1 MKPMR
6 SKQNRLSGTAE
17 VYRFTIGQ
25 MVKGKANI
33 FMIIILVLSVLASG
47 PLTALLG
54 GGNKPEKSK
63 ITAVHVKNDSGY
75 PLVFETLTEEY
86 FANTCFSD
94 TELTEE
100 TFGEQLGDTEVFAQ
114 ITKDDVQG
122 EFRLDAFTLEGSRIE
137 QSDLDACVNVLS
149 DLFNTARYSQINAG
163 EEQLAILMSSYTT
176 QTKKIAEYLE
186 PENVNVDDR
195 LAVQLGYSV
204 LVLILCTFTTSYIVQ
219 KVVEEK
225 ASKLTEML
233 MVSVRP
239 LALLAG
245 KILAV
250 MTYICGLVIL
260 LGVAFMVSSVLTEK
274 YTGVDM
280 AAKLLTSMQMG
291 TSSLQISVGMV
302 AVFAVSLTLGYLTVS
317 FLSGLLGAASS
328 SMEDVEPVNMIVVM
342 IVMAGYLT
350 AMVTTPLKLGE
361 GVLTVISLIPILS
374 IFCAPVYF
382 MLGDIGLGI
391 LLFSWTIQLFL
402 LWALW
407 HGCAKIYRDLML
419 YRGSRM
425 KAGKILAM
433 MHGNGRKEGDR

>member
-1 MKPMR
+1 MR
-6 SKQNRLSGTAE
+6 SKQNSLSGTAE

-195 LAVQLGYSV
+195 LAVQL
-204 LVLILCTFTTSYIVQ
+204 
-219 KVVEEK
+219 
-225 ASKLTEML
+225 
-233 MVSVRP
+233 
-239 LALLAG
+239 
-245 KILAV
+245 
-250 MTYICGLVIL
+250 
-260 LGVAFMVSSVLTEK
+260 
-274 YTGVDM
+274 
-280 AAKLLTSMQMG
+280 
-291 TSSLQISVGMV
+291 
-302 AVFAVSLTLGYLTVS
+302 
-317 FLSGLLGAASS
+317 
-328 SMEDVEPVNMIVVM
+328 
-342 IVMAGYLT
+342 
-350 AMVTTPLKLGE
+350 
-361 GVLTVISLIPILS
+361 
-374 IFCAPVYF
+374 
-382 MLGDIGLGI
+382 
-391 LLFSWTIQLFL
+391 
-402 LWALW
+402 
-407 HGCAKIYRDLML
+407 
-419 YRGSRM
+419 
-425 KAGKILAM
+425 
-433 MHGNGRKEGDR
+433 